1 MCEQTNIC
9 FLTPL
14 VVAYAG
20 VTVLSGFTIEHRL
33 LQGYA
38 RWEIEKP
45 TGNSSLLV
53 LSSDSLVRI
62 ECVESSATM
71 IPPERMTERSQSSYA
86 YGRS

>member
-1 MCEQTNIC
+1 M
-9 FLTPL
+9 F
-14 VVAYAG
+14 
-20 VTVLSGFTIEHRL
+20 
-33 LQGYA
+33 YA

-53 LSSDSLVRI
+53 LSSDSLVNI